1 MDTHEHNR
9 RQDANQEQFV
19 ACYVFQLRISLMSNT
34 QLLTTQAELLMPTTP
49 ILRSALAAAMLTV
62 APAAALTLSP
72 ATALAEMS
80 PESLVSA
87 LQEGG
92 HVVFIRHAST
102 EADYADQVT
111 ATMGDC
117 STQRTLSKGGW
128 AEARALGQAFDRLEI
143 PVGDVV
149 SSEYCRAWQTADLAF
164 GHHETSPALNF
175 ESSEDYSDAEIS
187 TMREQITPYLSG
199 IPAQGLNTVLVGH
212 DDPFEAATGI
222 YPEPMGIAFIL
233 LPKGDGAFDVLGSIP
248 VDAWPQDLN

>member
-102 EADYADQVT
+102 EADYADQVM

-128 AEARALGQAFDRLEI
+128 AEARALGQALRT
-143 PVGDVV
+143 
-149 SSEYCRAWQTADLAF
+149 QK
-164 GHHETSPALNF
+164 TS
-175 ESSEDYSDAEIS
+175 
-187 TMREQITPYLSG
+187 
-199 IPAQGLNTVLVGH
+199 VLTR
-212 DDPFEAATGI
+212 F
-222 YPEPMGIAFIL
+222 
-233 LPKGDGAFDVLGSIP
+233 
-248 VDAWPQDLN
+248 